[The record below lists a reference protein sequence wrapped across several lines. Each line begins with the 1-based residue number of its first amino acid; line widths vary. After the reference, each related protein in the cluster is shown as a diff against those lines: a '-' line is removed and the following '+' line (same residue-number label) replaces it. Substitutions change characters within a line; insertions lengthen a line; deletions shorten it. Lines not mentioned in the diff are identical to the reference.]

1 MSNVL
6 QALPSHKQVKAKEV
20 RDNGRRGGQN
30 PIAAPSRRVFVLG
43 AGALLLSGCGV
54 PRGAPSKREVLAG
67 ATRTEDGKEP
77 GFALEIVT
85 RDRLG
90 LYPQW
95 GSSYGT
101 TSMDWPAGNAM
112 PVDQRLAPGDRLQVR
127 IWDAEESSLITS
139 PGAQFSE
146 IQNVQ
151 VSASGFV
158 NLPYIDQVE
167 VGGLSHDAAR
177 ARLQERLTAITPSAQ
192 VQLSVEQ
199 GRLNSVDMLGGVAQP
214 GSYPLAERNLPLS
227 SLISASGGVLAGLEN
242 PQVQI
247 TRGGRV
253 FRRPLKDVMANPVND
268 PALQG
273 GDRVLI
279 EADPRTFTGLGAA
292 GREEVIRFNTQ
303 TVSAL
308 RAVSMMGGL
317 ADTRADPKGILVLRR
332 YGPAAAGKVNGPPHM
347 RVVFSFDLTGADGL
361 FAADEFAL
369 ENGDIVLATQSPG
382 TTTQRVL
389 GLFGSILG
397 FGRAASEL

>member
-1 MSNVL
+1 MDKV
-6 QALPSHKQVKAKEV
+6 KEV
-20 RDNGRRGGQN
+20 RSKSG
-30 PIAAPSRRVFVLG
+30 AEATTSLAVPSRRVFVFA
-43 AGALLLSGCGV
+43 AGAVLLTGCSV
-54 PRGAPSKREVLAG
+54 PRGAPSKGEVLAG
-67 ATRTEDGKEP
+67 TNRSDDDSGPE
-77 GFALEIVT
+77 FVLEIVT
-85 RDRLG
+85 STRLA
-90 LYPQW
+90 LYPAW
-95 GSSYGT
+95 GTSSGT
-101 TSMDWPAGNAM
+101 STAAWPAGNAM
-112 PVDQRLAPGDRLQVR
+112 PMDQRLAPGDRLQIR

-139 PGAQFSE
+139 PGAQFSD

-151 VSASGFV
+151 VSASGLV

-177 ARLQERLTAITPSAQ
+177 ALLQERLTAITPSAQ
-192 VQLSVEQ
+192 VQLAVEQ
-199 GRLNSVDMLGGVAQP
+199 GRLNSVDMIGGVATP

-227 SLISASGGVLAGLEN
+227 SLISASGGVLTGLEN

-308 RAVSMMGGL
+308 RGVSMMGGL

-332 YGPAAAGKVNGPPHM
+332 YAPTSVGRVNGPPHT

-361 FAADEFAL
+361 FAADEFEL
-369 ENGDIVLATQSPG
+369 QNGDIVLATQSAG

-389 GLFGSILG
+389 GLFGSVLG
-397 FGRAASEL
+397 FGRAASAL